1 MWPRI
6 RVSKSDQ
13 LARSLAQTR
22 YHGVQFPGH
31 GRRRLSGHHDRGRA
45 ACTGC
50 SMCHNGLANRG
61 KAGIE
66 IVVKHE
72 YGFNVAGIVVVQRSG
87 QVLGGVH
94 VESPYR
100 PHHGDRWPALVTG
113 LSGHGAAKPGG
124 PSREILFQ

>member
-1 MWPRI
+1 MRPRI
-6 RVSKSDQ
+6 RVAEGDQ

-31 GRRRLSGHHDRGRA
+31 GRRRLSRHHDRGRA
-45 ACTGC
+45 AYTGRN
-50 SMCHNGLANRG
+50 MCRNGLANRG

-87 QVLGGVH
+87 EVLGGVH

-100 PHHGDRWPALVTG
+100 PHHSDGGQP
-113 LSGHGAAKPGG
+113 LSRKLPRNSFGKPGRG
-124 PSREILFQ
+124 D

>member
-1 MWPRI
+1 MRPRI
-6 RVSKSDQ
+6 RVAEGDQ

-31 GRRRLSGHHDRGRA
+31 GRRRLSRHHDRGRA
-45 ACTGC
+45 AYTGRN
-50 SMCHNGLANRG
+50 MCRNGLANRG

-87 QVLGGVH
+87 EVLAASTS
-94 VESPYR
+94 SPR
-100 PHHGDRWPALVTG
+100 TG
-113 LSGHGAAKPGG
+113 LTTVMEGNHCPQASP
-124 PSREILFQ
+124 Q